1 MLLQSAAGLIPVP
14 LIQEAIGVALKI
26 INVCEVRKIMN
37 RNVARWFLIYHCQDI
52 SAAGQKVKDLQ
63 DRVCHLML
71 IIVDNVTSKN
81 EEGSDEVFV
90 KAAKSIEQDIQDL
103 LRYALDS

>member
-1 MLLQSAAGLIPVP
+1 
-14 LIQEAIGVALKI
+14 
-26 INVCEVRKIMN
+26 
-37 RNVARWFLIYHCQDI
+37 
-52 SAAGQKVKDLQ
+52 
-63 DRVCHLML
+63 ML